1 MNVFLFAMFST
12 LVKIGLHAES
22 ATVDFEGDIY
32 LLYRHLLHLKNKQS
46 SSKLMLSEKIK

>member
-22 ATVDFEGDIY
+22 PTVDFKGDIY